1 MEVPLT
7 TQVRLARDI
16 IPLAQACSHHPNELA
31 NLYSL
36 CEAINECA
44 DDDHSVT
51 YDLMEYVHEC
61 LLVAQG
67 KGDTTWRDELL
78 ETLRDDL
85 KYED

>member
-7 TQVRLARDI
+7 IQVRLAKDI
-16 IPLAQACSHHPNELA
+16 IPLAQTCQDNPKELA
-31 NLYSL
+31 HLYSL
-36 CEAINECA
+36 CKVINECA

-61 LLVAQG
+61 LLVAEG
-67 KGDTTWRDELL
+67 KGDTSWRDELL

-85 KYED
+85 KYDD